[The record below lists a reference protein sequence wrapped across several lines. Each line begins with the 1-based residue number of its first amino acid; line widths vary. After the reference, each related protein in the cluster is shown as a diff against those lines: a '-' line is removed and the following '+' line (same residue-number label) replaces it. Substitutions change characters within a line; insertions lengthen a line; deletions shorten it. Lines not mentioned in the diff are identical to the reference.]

1 MKQVTM
7 ESVKQRIA
15 YIEDLNERGVGTKVE
30 RQQFELACLREL
42 VAVTEQRDAVVVE
55 NVAMKSFR
63 KSLEDIRSSLI
74 GGGHG
79 YMAVSDMQAQ
89 NAVLDVVF
97 DEFDEIDTPATDAAI
112 AALRAEVLAEAIPD
126 GYALVPQEMHLP
138 AESMEGIC
146 FHCGDGGHQFGE
158 FTDGTLFVGEV
169 DYGDGKKV
177 YGLHIATADYPEEG
191 CATICE
197 FASQLRESKGE
208 VRND

>member
-15 YIEDLNERGVGTKVE
+15 EASELRHRDGRDVVAERIYEQVVKPLQEQV
-30 RQQFELACLREL
+30 RLL
-42 VAVTEQRDAVVVE
+42 TEQRDAVVVE
-55 NVAMKSFR
+55 NTIILKDRAEILKELDDTCVG
-63 KSLEDIRSSLI
+63 I
-74 GGGHG
+74 G
-79 YMAVSDMQAQ
+79 MQRGEVT
-89 NAVLDVVF
+89 NNYPLPK
-97 DEFDEIDTPATDAAI
+97 IPAHDAAI

-138 AESMEGIC
+138 AKSMEGIC
-146 FHCGDGGHQFGE
+146 FHCGDGDHNFGE

-191 CATICE
+191 CSTICE
-197 FASQLRESKGE
+197 FARQLRESKGANHE
-208 VRND
+208 